1 MSGRP
6 IPPREKRTRA
16 DWARINAINAE
27 GRKRKAAGLSY
38 FKKGRIEDK
47 RPRAGGEGT
56 SGHSERVADTRGFH
70 QSLFTSDTEE
80 EGDPN
85 FPPLPRITWPSEEDI
100 GTDSPIAHRTRS
112 HTLPTHDSQEE
123 VQSFIDRLA
132 AGDEPGP
139 GELSP
144 VEDFNIFEAS
154 TDDDGDTIMAAAEQ
168 PEEPSAAY
176 TAGNVGGNAPGS
188 ASKAG
193 GAEGGALVLFKSV
206 SMIEGGDIVFTHKF
220 HFQTWG
226 HQWLWLDGKATPNAT
241 ANGVRRLVTSAC
253 QLYTNHVT
261 QFMSPAE
268 FDSLPPFATAKKVSL
283 RVTPLA
289 IESSFE
295 TGSTLSASA
304 SIQHAPIFIYNHGG
318 NLAYPLESVGVTRDA
333 GTMKI
338 TGIETVNADT
348 WKTLLWGDAN
358 MKEYPAVTG
367 LQRNWPIY
375 DSWVT
380 PLKGGN
386 GNPWALSDASYGC
399 PQMDKIYTSGL
410 AADIVNAKKCITW
423 SYEPQIGILK
433 TPKRIHGMFPS
444 DGIYLQGSHGY
455 PLTRLAKHDTNT
467 ATLKEG
473 NNTLTPI
480 SRDNDNVI
488 LGRDIEKAWSYSKLN
503 DTHSIPQIP
512 SCSFG
517 IMPVPNNAPNSTNS
531 WVNCKL
537 LFALETYIRIKVDYE
552 SYNTFIQTM
561 ANNGELWHDGTFFD
575 NFNPITFDSNTAFS
589 TNHNPSSTSSSKSN
603 AQTLLKKKAKEPEK
617 SKDVEMIEPE
627 NVTPV
632 NIPVQSKPTVP
643 VIPATPTKQPDLEL
657 LCKQPSNKD
666 HPTCK
671 NLAKKKKRGKG
682 NLELE
687 EEYESEDDHR

>member
-6 IPPREKRTRA
+6 IPSREKRTRA

-47 RPRAGGEGT
+47 RARPGGEGT
-56 SGHSERVADTRGFH
+56 SGHAERVADTRGFH
-70 QSLFTSDTEE
+70 QSIISSDIEE

-85 FPPLPRITWPSEEDI
+85 FPPLPTIAWADGDESGIE
-100 GTDSPIAHRTRS
+100 SPIAHRTRS
-112 HTLPTHDSQEE
+112 QTLPTHDSEEE
-123 VQSFIDRLA
+123 VQSFINRLA

-144 VEDFNIFEAS
+144 VEDINIFEAT
-154 TDDDGDTIMAAAEQ
+154 TDEDGDTIMAAVQE

-188 ASKAG
+188 ASKAA
-193 GAEGGALVLFKSV
+193 GAEGSGLVLFKSV
-206 SMIEGGDIVFTHKF
+206 SMIEQGDIVFTHKF

-226 HQWLWLDGKATPNAT
+226 HQWLWIDGKATANAT

-268 FDSLPPFATAKKVSL
+268 FASLPPFATAKKVSL

-295 TGSTLSASA
+295 TGTTLSASA

-318 NLAYPLESVGVTRDA
+318 NLAYPMESVGVTRDA

-338 TGIETVNADT
+338 TGINSVTSDT
-348 WKTLLWGDAN
+348 WKKLLWGDAD
-358 MKEYPAVTG
+358 MTEYPAVTG

-380 PLKGGN
+380 PLKAGAS
-386 GNPWALSDASYGC
+386 NPWSLSDASYGC

-423 SYEPQIGILK
+423 SYQPQIGILK

-444 DGIYLQGSHGY
+444 DGLYLQGSHGY
-455 PLTRLAKHDTNT
+455 PLTRLGKNDTTT
-467 ATLKEG
+467 ATLKSS
-473 NNTLTPI
+473 NNTLIPL
-480 SRDNDNVI
+480 SRDNANVI
-488 LGRDIEKAWSYSKLN
+488 LGRDIEKGWSYTKLN
-503 DTHSIPQIP
+503 DTHSAPQIP

-517 IMPVPNNAPNSTNS
+517 IMPVPNNAPNSENS

-537 LFALETYIRIKVDYE
+537 LFALETYIKIKVDYE
-552 SYNTFIQTM
+552 SYNTFIQTFS
-561 ANNGELWHDGTFFD
+561 NNGELWHDGTFFD
-575 NFNPITFDSNTAFS
+575 NFNPVTFDSNTTFS
-589 TNHNPSSTSSSKSN
+589 TGLAPSSVSSSKSS
-603 AQTLLKKKAKEPEK
+603 AQTLLEQNTQ
-617 SKDVEMIEPE
+617 DVEMI
-627 NVTPV
+627 TPV
-632 NIPVQSKPTVP
+632 NVPLPSKPTVP
-643 VIPATPTKQPDLEL
+643 VIPAPAPKPKQPSIET
-657 LCKQPSNKD
+657 LCKQPGNKN
-666 HPTCK
+666 HTTCK
-671 NLAKKKKRGKG
+671 ELAKKKKRTKG
-682 NLELE
+682 NLEME
-687 EEYESEDDHR
+687 EEYVSEDDER